1 MPKNTAC
8 PGVPRVTDPI
18 TDQEMAFARL
28 ILSGTM
34 TDRQAAEAAG
44 LNPDTAA
51 YTKAKPRVRVYML
64 EHSAAVRAKLVDQE
78 AEALR
83 KRNIGRDQ
91 ILARLWEL
99 AHVSPETTKGS
110 IAGQIKA
117 MSMIVAIEGLISN
130 RRLCQAAA
138 QPPATPLKA
147 DIPEGLRE
155 EQHEEPGNP
164 VLSRE
169 AQPAPTQPAP
179 APLPRRPMPPPNQ
192 PCVGHPFTPTP
203 LNRVSTAAD
212 RALEDLLCQAGLG
225 RPISPER
232 AFSRR

>member
-1 MPKNTAC
+1 
-8 PGVPRVTDPI
+8 
-18 TDQEMAFARL
+18 MAFARL
-28 ILSGTM
+28 VLSGTM
-34 TDRQAAEAAG
+34 TDRQAAEAVG
-44 LNPDTAA
+44 LNSDTAA
-51 YTKAKPRVRVYML
+51 YTKAKPRVRAYML

-78 AEALR
+78 ADALR
-83 KRNIGRDQ
+83 KRSIGRDQ

-99 AHVSPETTKGS
+99 AYLSPETTKGS

-130 RRLCQAAA
+130 RRLSQAAA
-138 QPPATPLKA
+138 QPAATPLKA

-155 EQHEEPGNP
+155 EQHEEPGDP

-179 APLPRRPMPPPNQ
+179 ARRGVPPAPLPRRPMPPPNQ
-192 PCVGHPFTPTP
+192 PSVGHPFTPTP